1 MSKVIPVRDAV
12 GLVRDGSTVVIG
24 GSGAGHALPQ
34 RFIDELAAVY
44 AEEGRPRDL
53 TTVRVVGIGDFA
65 DRGFSQLGLPGLMRR
80 TIGSNIGN
88 EPRLGALVEAN
99 ELESYSFPQG
109 VLSQLMREIAAGRP
123 GLVTQVG
130 LGTYVDPRQTGGKQN
145 ARTTEDLVE
154 VVTLRGR
161 EWLLFHAF
169 PIDVA
174 VIRGTTADE
183 DGNLTMEGEAVQG
196 EMLAM
201 AMAARNSGGIVIA
214 QVRQLAP
221 RGSLRMRD
229 VKVPAALIDH
239 VFVDPD
245 QWQTYITQD
254 SPYYAGALRRPVTDE
269 PPLPLDVRK
278 IIARR
283 SLLEFPPGA
292 ICNLGFGIS
301 QLIGRVAWEEGI
313 TDQLVLTVE
322 QGIFGGVP
330 VAGNEGGA
338 GFNYQAM
345 IDQPYMFDFY
355 DGGGL
360 DIASLSFAEVDAEG
374 NVNVHAFE
382 GRVRGPGGFP
392 NISAKTGRIN
402 FVGTL
407 TAQGLEIDIDDGV
420 RIASE
425 GSLGKFVPAVQ
436 GDLVQRPARARARP
450 AGPLHHRAGG
460 VRAGRRRPRADRGRA
475 GHRRRARRARAD
487 GLPSAGGRRPARDG
501 PPAVRDRADGPR
513 RRLRGH
519 GMSGLIELEL
529 GTVAHLDAPEP
540 AAQPGHAR
548 AARGAVRGAR
558 HARRGGPGR
567 RARGR
572 RDRGA
577 ASGRS
582 RAGSHV
588 GEFEAQRG
596 EAGRARHELESG
608 VADRLARLPMPTIAA
623 IEGNALGGGL
633 ELALCCDIRIASDRA
648 KLGLPEVRLAVT
660 PGAGGTQR
668 LPRVVG
674 AARAKELI
682 LTGRVLSAEEAER
695 IGLVSRVVPAGEA
708 LAAADAIAAE
718 IAARGPVAVREAK
731 RLIDLATDTDLG
743 DRARRRARRL
753 GPGVRQRRHARGRG
767 RVLRQARSGV
777 PRPVRPPQRGH
788 LPHE

>member
-1 MSKVIPVRDAV
+1 VTKVIAVRDAV
-12 GLVRDGSTVVIG
+12 GLVQDGSTLLIG
-24 GSGAGHALPQ
+24 GSGAGHAVPQ
-34 RFIDELAAVY
+34 RFIDELAAVFT
-44 AEEGRPRDL
+44 ADGRPRDI

-99 ELESYSFPQG
+99 ELEAYSFPQG
-109 VLSQLMREIAAGRP
+109 VLSQLTREIAAGRP
-123 GLVTQVG
+123 GLVTHVG
-130 LGTYVDPRQTGGKQN
+130 LGTYVDPRHTGGKQN

-161 EWLLFHAF
+161 EWLLYHAF

-214 QVRQLAP
+214 QVRRLAP
-221 RGSLRMRD
+221 RGSLPMRD
-229 VKVPAALIDH
+229 VRVPAALVDH

-254 SPYYAGALRRPVTDE
+254 SPYYAGAKRKPATDE

-283 SLLEFPPGA
+283 SLLEFPRGA

-360 DIASLSFAEVDAEG
+360 DIASLSFAEVDCDG

-392 NISAKTGRIN
+392 NISARTPRIN

-407 TAQGLEIDIDDGV
+407 TAQGLELDISADGV
-420 RIASE
+420 RVVRE
-425 GSLGKFVPAVQ
+425 GSLPKFVPQVNEISFSGRLARERGQQVRYVTDRAVFALEDD
-436 GDLVQRPARARARP
+436 GLALIEVAPGIDVERD
-450 AGPLHHRAGG
+450 
-460 VRAGRRRPRADRGRA
+460 VIGRMGFRPRV
-475 GHRRRARRARAD
+475 AD
-487 GLPSAGGRRPARDG
+487 GLRRTDPRVYAAGPMGLAAEF
-501 PPAVRDRADGPR
+501 AV
-513 RRLRGH
+513 
-519 GMSGLIELEL
+519 
-529 GTVAHLDAPEP
+529 
-540 AAQPGHAR
+540 
-548 AARGAVRGAR
+548 
-558 HARRGGPGR
+558 
-567 RARGR
+567 
-572 RDRGA
+572 
-577 ASGRS
+577 
-582 RAGSHV
+582 
-588 GEFEAQRG
+588 
-596 EAGRARHELESG
+596 
-608 VADRLARLPMPTIAA
+608 AA
-623 IEGNALGGGL
+623 I
-633 ELALCCDIRIASDRA
+633 
-648 KLGLPEVRLAVT
+648 
-660 PGAGGTQR
+660 
-668 LPRVVG
+668 
-674 AARAKELI
+674 
-682 LTGRVLSAEEAER
+682 
-695 IGLVSRVVPAGEA
+695 
-708 LAAADAIAAE
+708 
-718 IAARGPVAVREAK
+718 
-731 RLIDLATDTDLG
+731 
-743 DRARRRARRL
+743 
-753 GPGVRQRRHARGRG
+753 
-767 RVLRQARSGV
+767 
-777 PRPVRPPQRGH
+777 
-788 LPHE
+788 

>member
-1 MSKVIPVRDAV
+1 VSGGSPNGKVISVRDAV
-12 GLVRDGSTVVIG
+12 GLVRDGATVVIG

-44 AEEGRPRDL
+44 EAEGRPRDL

-99 ELESYSFPQG
+99 DLESYSFPQG
-109 VLSQLMREIAAGRP
+109 VLSELMREIAAGRP
-123 GLVTQVG
+123 GLVTHVG

-145 ARTTEDLVE
+145 SRTTDDLVE
-154 VVTLRGR
+154 VVTLRGK

-174 VIRGTTADE
+174 VVRGTTADE

-201 AMAARNSGGIVIA
+201 AMAARNSGGVVIA
-214 QVRQLAP
+214 QVRQLAR
-221 RGSLRMRD
+221 RGSLPLRD
-229 VKVPAALIDH
+229 VKIPGALVDH
-239 VFVDPD
+239 VYVDPD

-254 SPYYAGALRRPVTDE
+254 SPYYAGRLRKPVTDE

-283 SLLEFPPGA
+283 SLLEFPRGA

-301 QLIGRVAWEEGI
+301 QLIGRVAWEEGV

-392 NISAKTGRIN
+392 NISARTPRIN

-407 TAQGLEIDIDDGV
+407 TAQGLELDISGDGV
-420 RIASE
+420 RVVHE
-425 GSLGKFVPAVQ
+425 GSLPKFVPE
-436 GDLVQRPARARARP
+436 
-450 AGPLHHRAGG
+450 
-460 VRAGRRRPRADRGRA
+460 VRQI
-475 GHRRRARRARAD
+475 
-487 GLPSAGGRRPARDG
+487 SF
-501 PPAVRDRADGPR
+501 
-513 RRLRGH
+513 
-519 GMSGLIELEL
+519 SG
-529 GTVAHLDAPEP
+529 
-540 AAQPGHAR
+540 
-548 AARGAVRGAR
+548 
-558 HARRGGPGR
+558 
-567 RARGR
+567 
-572 RDRGA
+572 
-577 ASGRS
+577 
-582 RAGSHV
+582 
-588 GEFEAQRG
+588 
-596 EAGRARHELESG
+596 
-608 VADRLARLPMPTIAA
+608 RLARERGQQVRYVT
-623 IEGNALGGGL
+623 
-633 ELALCCDIRIASDRA
+633 DRA
-648 KLGLPEVRLAVT
+648 VFALEDD
-660 PGAGGTQR
+660 
-668 LPRVVG
+668 
-674 AARAKELI
+674 
-682 LTGRVLSAEEAER
+682 
-695 IGLVSRVVPAGEA
+695 GLVLIEVAPGIDVE
-708 LAAADAIAAE
+708 
-718 IAARGPVAVREAK
+718 RG
-731 RLIDLATDTDLG
+731 
-743 DRARRRARRL
+743 
-753 GPGVRQRRHARGRG
+753 
-767 RVLRQARSGV
+767 VLRQMGFRPRVADDLREMDGRIYGSGPMGLAEDFASPRTAPADAAAATPASSDARASTAA
-777 PRPVRPPQRGH
+777 R
-788 LPHE
+788 